1 MHRKRL
7 AAALATALAL
17 STVAA
22 ACGSDN
28 NDDNANKTT
37 TTKGAAQ
44 TTTTATAVPADQNGG
59 RKTGT
64 DPLTIGGILPQTGNL
79 APIGPPMIQ
88 GVAMAIRDINA
99 AGGINGGQVKL
110 IQKDDGGGANNDIAK
125 QSVDVLINNNKV
137 DAIIGAAGSG
147 TTKEVIDTITSSG
160 TVQCSPSNTGA
171 DLTTHPDKGLYFRT
185 PPSDQ
190 LQAQATA
197 KVLSDDGRQNVAIV
211 AQNTDYG
218 TGYIDYL
225 KPALEDAGIK
235 VATTVTY
242 DPNGTAF
249 DSEISKI
256 TAAKP
261 DAMALI
267 GYVEDGGLILK
278 GLIQKGQ
285 TPDKLPMYITDGM
298 QDNEL
303 FKQIDPNNPAVTKG
317 VRGTAPAAAPTNG
330 AAWFPDAFKTFAP
343 QVKSPIYS
351 SQSYDCAALIA
362 LSAAKAKSN
371 APFDI
376 AKEMI
381 NVSKGESADATKCN
395 TIKDCLGLIKQGK
408 DINYEGASGA
418 LDFTPFGEPSGG
430 QYDVYTYQAD
440 GTYKNGTPINISS

>member
-7 AAALATALAL
+7 AAALATTLAL

-28 NDDNANKTT
+28 KSSSSNTTTTTSAAKTT
-37 TTKGAAQ
+37 TSV
-44 TTTTATAVPADQNGG
+44 TAVPADQNGG
-59 RKTGT
+59 RKSATN
-64 DPLTIGGILPQTGNL
+64 PLTVGAILPQTGKL

-99 AGGINGGQVKL
+99 AGGINGGMVKL

-125 QSVDVLINNNKV
+125 QSVDVLLNNDKV

-160 TVQCSPSNTGA
+160 TAECSPSNTGA

-225 KPALEDAGIK
+225 KPALENAGIK

-249 DSEISKI
+249 DSEVSKI
-256 TAAKP
+256 QAAKP
-261 DAMALI
+261 DAVALI

-278 GLIQKGQ
+278 GMFQNGM
-285 TPDKLPMYITDGM
+285 TPDKMPVYITDGM

-303 FKQIDPNNPAVTKG
+303 YKQIDPKNPAVTEG
-317 VRGTAPAAAPTNG
+317 VNGTAPAAAPTNG
-330 AAWFPDAFKTFAP
+330 AAWFPAAFKTFAP
-343 QVKSPIYS
+343 SVKSPIYS

-362 LSAAKAKSN
+362 LAAAKAKSN

-376 AKEMI
+376 AKEMV
-381 NVSKGESADATKCN
+381 NVSKGETADATKCN
-395 TIKDCLGLIKQGK
+395 TIKDCLALLKQGK
-408 DINYEGASGA
+408 DINYEGASGT

-430 QYDVYTYQAD
+430 QYDVYKYQAD